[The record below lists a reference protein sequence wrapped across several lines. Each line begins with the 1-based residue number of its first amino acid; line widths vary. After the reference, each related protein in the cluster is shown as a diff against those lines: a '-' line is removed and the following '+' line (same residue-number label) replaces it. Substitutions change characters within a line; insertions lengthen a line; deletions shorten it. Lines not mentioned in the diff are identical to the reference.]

1 MKKRGKFIVLEGID
15 GSGKDTQFQLLR
27 KRFKKE
33 GYSFLVADFPRYY
46 DSRWGKLVGR
56 YLAGEF
62 GSINQVSPYLTALP
76 YILDEYTWTRD
87 TGAPWIEKGGLII
100 SNRYFTSNVHQI
112 AKLKTSAQ
120 KKYRDWLWSAGY
132 KDLGILKPDLVI
144 FVDTP
149 PRVAEELI
157 NYKKKRV
164 YLKKQKKDIAEKDW
178 HHQESAYREYKRTV
192 KMNRWWVEVPGVKD
206 HRKDFSKTIHEDIW
220 KIVSSKMLK
229 QR

>member
-62 GSINQVSPYLTALP
+62 GSINQVSPYLTTLP

-87 TGAPWIEKGGLII
+87 VGVPWIEKGGLII

-120 KKYRDWLWSAGY
+120 KKYRDWSWSAGY

-144 FVDTP
+144 FVDTAP
-149 PRVAEELI
+149 SVAKELI

-178 HHQESAYREYKRTV
+178 NHQESAYREYKRTV
-192 KMNRWWVEVPGVKD
+192 KTNRWWVEVPGVKD

>member
-1 MKKRGKFIVLEGID
+1 MKKRGKFIVIEGID

-27 KRFKKE
+27 KRFRKE

-62 GSINQVSPYLTALP
+62 GPINQVSPYFTALP

-87 TGAPWIEKGGLII
+87 TGTPWIEKGGLII

-149 PRVAEELI
+149 PHVAEELI
-157 NYKKKRV
+157 NYKKKRA
-164 YLKKQKKDIAEKDW
+164 YLKKRKKDIAEKDW

-192 KMNRWWVEVPGVKD
+192 KMNRRWVEVPGVKD
-206 HRKDFSKTIHEDIW
+206 HRKDFSKTIHENIW
-220 KIVSSKMLK
+220 KMIFSRVLSKK
-229 QR
+229 